1 MYCSNHTTGNS
12 GMLCFPVVL
21 FPNCESSYPTCRAC
35 WSVCFQENRVRQ
47 RYPQLLDMAKVWWYV
62 KWLIH
67 PEFDP
72 SKYTKSTSKK
82 YMKNKKVRDG
92 IELGS
97 HNIIV
102 LESVDGF
109 VMTRLWVLLKSV
121 VSPSRWQEFVLA
133 VGNGSRRHID
143 LHVVGAIWNRRLVSG
158 FRIAVVPQ
166 VRIQNESTSL
176 RSSRPNNN
184 FCWLLCWAIVHVRLK
199 SKSPLGW

>member
-1 MYCSNHTTGNS
+1 
-12 GMLCFPVVL
+12 MLCFPVVL
-21 FPNCESSYPTCRAC
+21 FPNCESSYPTCRNC
-35 WSVCFQENRVRQ
+35 WSVCFQENRVGQ
-47 RYPQLLDMAKVWWYV
+47 RYPQLLDMAKVRWYV

-72 SKYTKSTSKK
+72 WKYTKNTSNK
-82 YMKNKKVRDG
+82 YMKNKKLRDG

-97 HNIIV
+97 QNVIV

-109 VMTRLWVLLKSV
+109 VMTTRSV
-121 VSPSRWQEFVLA
+121 EIRGFPKFHIQKSRWQEFVLA

-143 LHVVGAIWNRRLVSG
+143 LHVVGAVWNRRLVSR

-166 VRIQNESTSL
+166 VTIQNESTSL

-184 FCWLLCWAIVHVRLK
+184 FRWCMGIWLVRDYFVDRHFMFDFNR
-199 SKSPLGW
+199 SHR